1 MMSQFASSAG
11 PSDVAIM
18 AYQVRECTLRLFDE
32 TDSDSLTWTLPG
44 TVNHILWHAGHA
56 VWVADVLTTEAVT
69 GHGEL
74 PEGWAEKFG
83 QHSKP
88 ATIHDWPERAEVRS
102 RLESQLKHILDLLHE
117 HRATIVAKANQPP
130 REGDWP
136 LLYGMIHGW
145 HDEARH
151 QGEIYL
157 LQKLRRAQ
165 R

>member
-1 MMSQFASSAG
+1 MSQFASDAG
-11 PSDVAIM
+11 PSDLAIL

-32 TDSDSLTWTLPG
+32 TEPGALTWTPPG
-44 TVNHILWHAGHA
+44 TVNHILWHAGHT
-56 VWVADVLTTEAVT
+56 VWVADVLTTVAIS
-69 GHGEL
+69 GNSEL
-74 PEGWAEKFG
+74 PAWWAEKFG
-83 QHSKP
+83 QHSRP
-88 ATIHDWPERAEVRS
+88 ATINEWPERTEIRA

-117 HRATIVAKANQPP
+117 HRKMIVEKANHAP

-165 R
+165 I